1 VAVIRSLAFG
11 GVIPHIALN
20 DQTTIPQLGFGTY
33 LVPPDE
39 TAATVGA
46 ALDVGYRHIDTAQG
60 YANEEGVGSAIRSS
74 GLAREDLYITT
85 KLANDA
91 HRPVDVRRTFEESL
105 DRLGVDYV
113 DLFLVHWPLPTRYDG
128 DYVST
133 WKAMTELVA
142 GGRLRSAG
150 VSNFEP
156 AHLDRV
162 VTETGIV
169 PVVNQI
175 EAHPYFANNDVRQAS
190 LAHGVVVEAWG
201 PLGQGAVLDDA
212 VLTEVGGQVGRT
224 ASQVAL
230 RWHVQRG
237 DIIFP
242 KSMRRERMEQN
253 LAIFD
258 FELTDSQMAAIDGL
272 DKGEE
277 GRGGPHPDTFDLV

>member
-1 VAVIRSLAFG
+1 
-11 GVIPHIALN
+11 
-20 DQTTIPQLGFGTY
+20 
-33 LVPPDE
+33 
-39 TAATVGA
+39 
-46 ALDVGYRHIDTAQG
+46 
-60 YANEEGVGSAIRSS
+60 
-74 GLAREDLYITT
+74 
-85 KLANDA
+85 
-91 HRPVDVRRTFEESL
+91 
-105 DRLGVDYV
+105 
-113 DLFLVHWPLPTRYDG
+113 
-128 DYVST
+128 
-133 WKAMTELVA
+133 MTELVA
-142 GGRLRSAG
+142 AGRLRSAG

-175 EAHPYFANNDVRQAS
+175 EAHPYFANNGVRQAS

-258 FELTDSQMAAIDGL
+258 FELTDAQMAAIDGL
-272 DKGEE
+272 DKGEA

>member
-1 VAVIRSLAFG
+1 VISPI
-11 GVIPHIALN
+11 VLN

-39 TAATVGA
+39 TAATVGT

-60 YANEEGVGSAIRSS
+60 YGNEEGVGSAIKAS
-74 GLAREDLYITT
+74 GIAREDLYVTT

-91 HRPVDVRRTFEESL
+91 HRPVDVRRTFEQSL
-105 DRLGVDYV
+105 DRLGLDYV
-113 DLFLVHWPLPTRYDG
+113 DLFLIHWPLPTRYDG

-133 WKAMTELVA
+133 WKAMTDLVA

-156 AHLDRV
+156 AHLDRI
-162 VTETGIV
+162 VTETGVV

-175 EAHPYFANNDVRQAS
+175 EVHPYFANTVARQAS
-190 LAHGVVVEAWG
+190 LGHGIAVEAWG
-201 PLGQGAVLDDA
+201 PLGQGAVLSDA
-212 VLTEVGGQVGRT
+212 VLTEVGDQVGRT

-258 FELTDSQMAAIDGL
+258 FELTDAQMATIDGL
-272 DKGEE
+272 DKGEA
-277 GRGGPHPDTFDLV
+277 GRGGPQPNTFDLV